1 MAMDFNN
8 LFWSLGIFLLMAV
21 VFAFGLG
28 AFSKGGGG
36 KPPPSKKKG
45 KATDS

>member
-1 MAMDFNN
+1 MDFNN

-28 AFSKGGGG
+28 AFKGGG
-36 KPPPSKKKG
+36 KPPPSKRKG